1 MPQGH
6 SQAVEWFR
14 KAANQGDVHAQGRLG
29 LMFYDGALGAPQN
42 YREAVKWYLLAAHQ
56 GDAQAQGS
64 LGEMYAKGQGVP
76 RSLARLSH

>member
-1 MPQGH
+1 
-6 SQAVEWFR
+6 
-14 KAANQGDVHAQGRLG
+14 
-29 LMFYDGALGAPQN
+29 MFYDGALGAPQN

-76 RSLARLSH
+76 KDFIKAHAWMNLAAA